1 MSPPVSLSQ
10 GLVWS
15 NLRKAGVLL
24 FPGVA
29 LFCPERA
36 KKQLF
41 YSD

>member
-1 MSPPVSLSQ
+1 MSPSVSLPQ

-29 LFCPERA
+29 FFCPERA